1 MIRLK
6 QLNEVDKAQPNSRNV
21 ERKLLKLKLIEV
33 EY

>member
-6 QLNEVDKAQPNSRNV
+6 QLNEVDKAQPNSGNV